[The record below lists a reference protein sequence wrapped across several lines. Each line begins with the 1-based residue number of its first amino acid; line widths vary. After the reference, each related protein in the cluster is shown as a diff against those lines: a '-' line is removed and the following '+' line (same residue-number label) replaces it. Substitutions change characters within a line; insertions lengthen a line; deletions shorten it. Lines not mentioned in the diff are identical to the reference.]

1 MKIFWKGLTVAAMLP
16 YKCLKGKRVCNE
28 IQQRNAVQC
37 IESNKSTKLKVDAD
51 SFSPCNWANKRVQRA
66 FEFSRIT
73 ISNHPE
79 SIGHEFIAF
88 QIGFHQRFFVYLFC
102 DQQGFGVVHFSLDA
116 ISRQISACTKDY
128 WKHFFPCNVLTLHSK
143 LESSW
148 TCFGTAIFVEHQSN
162 PSQPNS

>member
-66 FEFSRIT
+66 FEFSRKT

-88 QIGFHQRFFVYLFC
+88 QIGFHQRLSVWLFFFL
-102 DQQGFGVVHFSLDA
+102 
-116 ISRQISACTKDY
+116 
-128 WKHFFPCNVLTLHSK
+128 
-143 LESSW
+143 LESYELVFW
-148 TCFGTAIFVEHQSN
+148 QDETNRLIFVGTMVDREYLSSCN
-162 PSQPNS
+162 FLMLCSTPV

>member
-66 FEFSRIT
+66 FEFSRKT

-102 DQQGFGVVHFSLDA
+102 DQQDFGVVHFSLDA
-116 ISRQISACTKDY
+116 HLKREVYTGDLCQKCAKIQTCVNDGVS
-128 WKHFFPCNVLTLHSK
+128 LH
-143 LESSW
+143 
-148 TCFGTAIFVEHQSN
+148 
-162 PSQPNS
+162 